1 MPREI
6 PTPSPEMSVD
16 GVIFQR
22 TGLRQAARAD
32 RLEKEA
38 RQRASSLIRHAEQ
51 EAEVIRQE
59 AFRQGYEAG
68 MLTALSHTA
77 YYMAQWQSQAGHWY
91 QQLESHSRDLLS
103 AAVDHPDTLLLLL
116 DEWLRDQPRQQ
127 ASLRLLLPRSAKP
140 MRGRLMALLNE
151 QWDNRIEI
159 DYHDDPRFIL
169 RCGQQMAEFAPTD
182 FVEQASRQLRHSLNT
197 LPDECRH
204 LSEQAIRQLIETLEQ
219 QCLPQTDTHSRSTP

>member
-6 PTPSPEMSVD
+6 PSPSPEISVD

-22 TGLRQAARAD
+22 TRLRQAARAD

-38 RQRASSLIRHAEQ
+38 RKRASALIHHAEQ
-51 EAEVIRQE
+51 EAAIIRQE

-77 YYMAQWQSQAGHWY
+77 SYMSKWQTQANLWY
-91 QQLESHSRDLLS
+91 QQLESHSRVLLS

-127 ASLRLLLPRSAKP
+127 ASLRLLLPRSAQP

-169 RCGQQMAEFAPTD
+169 RCGQQMAEFAPAD
-182 FVEQASRQLRHSLNT
+182 FVEQATRQLRNNLSA

-204 LSEQAIRQLIETLEQ
+204 LSEQAIRQLIETLKQ
-219 QCLPQTDTHSRSTP
+219 QCQPQAEQYSRSTS